1 MPKPDQNVSSSA
13 ALQRPQRQKALPKPL
28 PKNIETDPEILTKKV
43 AEPVEISAEISFD
56 LGSELS
62 QSELGS
68 PELNP
73 ELSLESSQEAIAD
86 KSKPKL
92 KPQLKPRLK
101 PQAVTESVVLQENSP
116 EQDEILVESVESVA
130 PVLEIIEVETLEN
143 DPEENIEVFDLD
155 LEITETGSEK
165 ANQDPAIAPSEPI
178 FWCQAVGLVAGKYI
192 PGSEAFQKGELLTNN
207 GFTYKGYVLSKAIK
221 SLEKKT
227 DLSLVHQFV
236 VYPKTSKQHGVRF
249 EILATDVASKIDEFE
264 DGQFNIRGLVTKQLE
279 NSFLVEIQR
288 RPEYLHPS
296 QYDRFTLEVKGIL
309 PAELVQQL
317 IYLKCQL
324 TENYLSLINYEHLAC
339 PIITKVTK
347 SETKT
352 EKPIL
357 KPKAPNLESIES
369 EPSSP
374 DQDP

>member
-28 PKNIETDPEILTKKV
+28 PKNIETDPHILTEKV
-43 AEPVEISAEISFD
+43 AEPVEVSPEISSDQGF
-56 LGSELS
+56 ELP
-62 QSELGS
+62 QSESAL

-73 ELSLESSQEAIAD
+73 DSSQEAIAD

-92 KPQLKPRLK
+92 KPQLKPKLK
-101 PQAVTESVVLQENSP
+101 PQAVTESVVLQKNSP
-116 EQDEILVESVESVA
+116 EEDEISVESVESVA
-130 PVLEIIEVETLEN
+130 PVLEIIEVETIEN
-143 DPEENIEVFDLD
+143 DPEENIEVFDLN
-155 LEITETGSEK
+155 LEITEVGSKK
-165 ANQDPAIAPSEPI
+165 ANQDQAIAPSEPI
-178 FWCQAVGLVAGKYI
+178 FWCQAVGIVAGKYI

-207 GFTYKGYVLSKAIK
+207 GFTYRGYVLSKAIK

-249 EILATDVASKIDEFE
+249 EILATDVASKIEEFE

-279 NSFLVEIQR
+279 NSFLIEIQR

-296 QYDRFTLEVKGIL
+296 QYDRFTLEVRGTL

-339 PIITKVTK
+339 PIVTKGTK
-347 SETKT
+347 SESKT

-369 EPSSP
+369 EPFSP
-374 DQDP
+374 DRAP

>member
-28 PKNIETDPEILTKKV
+28 PKNIETDPDILTEKV
-43 AEPVEISAEISFD
+43 AEPVEISPETLSD
-56 LGSELS
+56 LGFELP
-62 QSELGS
+62 QSELGL
-68 PELNP
+68 PKLN
-73 ELSLESSQEAIAD
+73 SESSQEAIAD

-92 KPQLKPRLK
+92 KPKLK
-101 PQAVTESVVLQENSP
+101 PQAVVASLAPEENIP
-116 EQDEILVESVESVA
+116 EQDPEVQTPEILAGSVEFAA
-130 PVLEIIEVETLEN
+130 PVLDAIEVETIEN

-155 LEITETGSEK
+155 LEITETGSK
-165 ANQDPAIAPSEPI
+165 KVNPDQAIAPSEPI

-192 PGSEAFQKGELLTNN
+192 PGSEAFQKGELLTNS
-207 GFTYKGYVLSKAIK
+207 GFTYRGYVLSKAIK

-296 QYDRFTLEVKGIL
+296 QYDRFTLEVKGSL
-309 PAELVQQL
+309 PAELVHQL

-324 TENYLSLINYEHLAC
+324 TENHLSLINYEHLAC

-357 KPKAPNLESIES
+357 KPKTSNLESIES

-374 DQDP
+374 DQD

>member
-28 PKNIETDPEILTKKV
+28 TKNIETDPHILTEKV
-43 AEPVEISAEISFD
+43 AEPVEASPEIS
-56 LGSELS
+56 SELGFELP
-62 QSELGS
+62 QSELGLS
-68 PELNP
+68 
-73 ELSLESSQEAIAD
+73 ELSLESSQETIAD

-92 KPQLKPRLK
+92 KPQLKPKSK
-101 PQAVTESVVLQENSP
+101 PESLVASVVLQENSP
-116 EQDEILVESVESVA
+116 EKDEILVESVESVA
-130 PVLEIIEVETLEN
+130 SVLEIISVETIEN
-143 DPEENIEVFDLD
+143 DPEENIEVFDLN
-155 LEITETGSEK
+155 LEITETGSKK
-165 ANQDPAIAPSEPI
+165 ANQDQAIAPSEPI
-178 FWCQAVGLVAGKYI
+178 FWCQAVGIVAGKYI

-207 GFTYKGYVLSKAIK
+207 GFTYRGYVLSKAIK

-236 VYPKTSKQHGVRF
+236 VYPKTSKQHGIRF
-249 EILATDVASKIDEFE
+249 EILATDVASKIEEFE

-279 NSFLVEIQR
+279 NSFLIEIQR

-296 QYDRFTLEVKGIL
+296 QYDRFTLEVRGTL

-324 TENYLSLINYEHLAC
+324 TENYLSLTNYEHLAC
-339 PIITKVTK
+339 PIIIKVTK

-374 DQDP
+374 DQDSQD